1 MFWLE
6 KDLAGAPPQVEGGGG
21 QLRQLAPIRPYPDPQ
36 VKEDMVTDLKNMFWL
51 EEELAGAPPQ
61 VEGGG
66 GQLRQLAH
74 IAQACPTN

>member
-1 MFWLE
+1 
-6 KDLAGAPPQVEGGGG
+6 
-21 QLRQLAPIRPYPDPQ
+21 
-36 VKEDMVTDLKNMFWL
+36 MFWL

-74 IAQACPTN
+74 IAQARPAHLPHRASV